1 MCLDYLWVSN
11 LYGPSTTQPR
21 PKIKTFLGAQDTLI
35 LFNVPAPYA
44 PKTQLFTQRLFTKTA
59 LPARETC
66 ILMHIGRRIDCR
78 KVLCEKPRSAEAA
91 FGCRAGLKWL
101 QKARMLCCTRGSLCH
116 FQFRTSGRPCG
127 AQDMLLLINLSI
139 CVLCVLSALC
149 ALLQI
154 T

>member
-1 MCLDYLWVSN
+1 MQYCNIMHAFSGPTDRFSSIVFREHKTKHQMCFV
-11 LYGPSTTQPR
+11 G
-21 PKIKTFLGAQDTLI
+21 LGC
-35 LFNVPAPYA
+35 A

-139 CVLCVLSALC
+139 CVLCVLCALC